1 MRRKVVQS
9 DGRGGLRELYVERSG
24 IRARPLP
31 GHDRPTALLAIT
43 AQGTGNVAL
52 GQGIRQISLGRAA

>member
-1 MRRKVVQS
+1 MMKKDVES
-9 DGRGGLRELYVERSG
+9 DGRGGLREVWVGLDG
-24 IRARPLP
+24 ARAKPLP